1 MGPKRNQVSYIK
13 PNEPAFLRRIKQQA
27 GYKEGPDVDTKR
39 EQYQGDSDNDEYAE
53 EKEDEKPI
61 VVVLRSGD
69 LTAEEATK
77 EEVELKEKEER
88 ELIEKGKIVFKPQKK
103 RTQIS
108 DEPNGSE
115 IANVKKV
122 KKEDSGSSTKSE
134 SSKDTAKKS
143 SLLSFNDEDE

>member
-1 MGPKRNQVSYIK
+1 
-13 PNEPAFLRRIKQQA
+13 
-27 GYKEGPDVDTKR
+27 
-39 EQYQGDSDNDEYAE
+39 
-53 EKEDEKPI
+53 

-88 ELIEKGKIVFKPQKK
+88 ELIEKGKIVFKSQKK
-103 RTQIS
+103 RSQIS
-108 DEPNGSE
+108 DEPDGSD